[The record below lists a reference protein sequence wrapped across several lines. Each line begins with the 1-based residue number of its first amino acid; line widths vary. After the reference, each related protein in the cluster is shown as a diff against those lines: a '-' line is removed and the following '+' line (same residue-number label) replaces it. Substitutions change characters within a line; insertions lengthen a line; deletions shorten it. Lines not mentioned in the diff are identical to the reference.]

1 MAVVLTLVVTAR
13 TWRTSWTRGKYV
25 FSYNFRDEPTES
37 LSNKFYRVDSD
48 NDNRARHQAFGGG
61 AQGDSSYNNPSSTA
75 GPHNSNLT
83 NKLDPR
89 VDSDLDN
96 RATLGTQR

>member
-1 MAVVLTLVVTAR
+1 MPETNHRDTYLTNR
-13 TWRTSWTRGKYV
+13 
-25 FSYNFRDEPTES
+25 
-37 LSNKFYRVDSD
+37 YRVDSD

-61 AQGDSSYNNPSSTA
+61 AQGGSSSYNNPSSTA
-75 GPHNSNLT
+75 GPHSSNLG